1 MISISKVAE
10 QTGLSTHT
18 LRYYEKLGLLQTPS
32 RTEGGVRSYTEED
45 VNFILFLKSLK
56 ATGMSLEDMQEF
68 VRDGCVW
75 SLVRSGR
82 DVEPSLHKR
91 ITILV
96 KHLEQLK
103 QQQAELQAIIDLT
116 ETKIGVYQEL
126 LTTHVEE

>member
-18 LRYYEKLGLLQTPS
+18 LRYYEKLGLLKTPS
-32 RTEGGVRSYTEED
+32 RTDGGVRCYTEED
-45 VNFILFLKSLK
+45 VKFILFLKSLN

>member
-1 MISISKVAE
+1 
-10 QTGLSTHT
+10 
-18 LRYYEKLGLLQTPS
+18 
-32 RTEGGVRSYTEED
+32 
-45 VNFILFLKSLK
+45 
-56 ATGMSLEDMQEF
+56 DMQEF

>member
-82 DVEPSLHKR
+82 DIEPSLHKR

-103 QQQAELQAIIDLT
+103 QQQAELQAIIELT